1 MPRKA
6 KAKAKAESFD
16 VEKIVGKR
24 YEGGRNE
31 YRVRWKGFAEGDD
44 TWEPVANLDSAGVAI
59 KAYEQSQASSDQ
71 LRPGDVVEVDRK
83 FAVGD
88 GGRGTIVSEDAEG
101 NYVVKYA
108 GGGPQEKGVPLA
120 ALTRPDASASEES
133 GGRRSRRS
141 SIAEPKARPT
151 ASPAISPPASA
162 TSTSPPTTG
171 TESKPLK
178 ISSARARIG
187 QSVEVCRRDFP
198 ALFERCKLNGLCC
211 GQVEFQGL
219 GCFMGKVTGVKKRS
233 FMVHFDCDGTDAEV
247 VIGKHRYRICRSL
260 AEVAERSPR

>member
-1 MPRKA
+1 MAAPVTMPRKA

-31 YRVRWKGFAEGDD
+31 YRVRWKGFAEDDD
-44 TWEPVANLDSAGVAI
+44 TWEPVANLDDAGVAI
-59 KAYEQSQASSDQ
+59 KEYGQSQASVLAASTAPSPAAAPQ
-71 LRPGDVVEVDRK
+71 LRPGDVVDVDRK

-108 GGGPQEKGVPLA
+108 GGGPQEKGVPPA
-120 ALTRPDASASEES
+120 ALSRPDASASEES
-133 GGRRSRRS
+133 GGRRSRRN
-141 SIAEPKARPT
+141 SIAEPRARPA

-162 TSTSPPTTG
+162 TSISPPATG

-187 QSVEVCRRDFP
+187 QSVEVCRRDSP
-198 ALFERCKLNGLCC
+198 ASFE
-211 GQVEFQGL
+211 V
-219 GCFMGKVTGVKKRS
+219 
-233 FMVHFDCDGTDAEV
+233 
-247 VIGKHRYRICRSL
+247 
-260 AEVAERSPR
+260 

>member
-44 TWEPVANLDSAGVAI
+44 TWEPVGHLDSAGVAI
-59 KAYEQSQASSDQ
+59 KEYEQSQASSLAAITAPSPAAAPAAAPAVAAPRSGSLGQ
-71 LRPGDVVEVDRK
+71 LRPGDVVDVDRK

-162 TSTSPPTTG
+162 SSVSPPTTG

-198 ALFERCKLNGLCC
+198 
-211 GQVEFQGL
+211 EFL
-219 GCFMGKVTGVKKRS
+219 KSVNS
-233 FMVHFDCDGTDAEV
+233 MVCAV
-247 VIGKHRYRICRSL
+247 VRWSSKASGASWAR
-260 AEVAERSPR
+260 

>member
-1 MPRKA
+1 L
-6 KAKAKAESFD
+6 
-16 VEKIVGKR
+16 G
-24 YEGGRNE
+24 
-31 YRVRWKGFAEGDD
+31 
-44 TWEPVANLDSAGVAI
+44 
-59 KAYEQSQASSDQ
+59 Q
-71 LRPGDVVEVDRK
+71 LRPGDVVDVDRK

-162 TSTSPPTTG
+162 SSVSPPTTG

-198 ALFERCKLNGLCC
+198 AFFEKCKLNGLCC